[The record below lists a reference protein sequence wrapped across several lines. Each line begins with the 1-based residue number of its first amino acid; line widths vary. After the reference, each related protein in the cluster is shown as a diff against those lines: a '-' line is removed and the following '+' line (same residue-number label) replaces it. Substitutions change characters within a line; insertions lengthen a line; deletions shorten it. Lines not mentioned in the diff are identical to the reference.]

1 VRGDESQ
8 LNNQYMYVTGI
19 NFDDYM
25 THNLVIQNA
34 DIQGMATGIESPFMV
49 GRGTSVMDT
58 ALIQNCYLNN
68 TQNIDVT
75 PPRSVNGS
83 SDLEPTTIQILN
95 DTFAHSSAAPQSWWF
110 DVTMTY
116 ITSDSLG
123 TSNFSVP
130 QYVYV
135 VNYNGVAGDNFQV
148 FYTQDHPANAT
159 LRALIQGYVLA
170 D

>member
-34 DIQGMATGIESPFMV
+34 DIQGMATGIEAPFMV
-49 GRGTSVMDT
+49 GRTSAMDT
-58 ALIQNCYLNN
+58 TIIQNSYLNN
-68 TQNIDVT
+68 TVNIDLT

-83 SDLEPTTIQILN
+83 NGLEPQTLN
-95 DTFAHSSAAPQSWWF
+95 IITVRFGHSSAAPQSWWY
-110 DVTMTY
+110 DIAMSYVV
-116 ITSDSLG
+116 SDSLG

-135 VNYNGVAGDNFQV
+135 TNYNGTQGDNFQV
-148 FYTQDHPANAT
+148 FYSQNHPAGA
-159 LRALIQGYVLA
+159 RQMALILGYVM
-170 D
+170 